1 MTPCLS
7 GAGGSVAKTGTKRKT
22 SEVTTGRGRGDAPP
36 RVLGEQGERTRQR
49 LLDAAKKV
57 FKERSYPETRV
68 DDITREAG
76 TSHGAFYLYFS
87 NKAEVLEALA
97 IETAERMY
105 TLADE
110 LEGMKKGEAG
120 FERLR
125 GWMEHFIDNYEENS
139 PVVVAWMSARPQDDR
154 FDKLGREV
162 LAKFAGRIA
171 HTIRT
176 SEANGDR
183 HPVNPGIAAVALV
196 AMLERFCYYWLV
208 RGGGFNRDDVV
219 DTMAA
224 IWHQGIFGSSHKD

>member
-1 MTPCLS
+1 M
-7 GAGGSVAKTGTKRKT
+7 AKSGTKRGR
-22 SEVTTGRGRGDAPP
+22 SADITTGRGRGDGQP

-110 LEGMKKGEAG
+110 LEGMEKGEAG
-120 FERLR
+120 FEQLR

-139 PVVVAWMSARPQDDR
+139 PVVVAWMSARPQDER
-154 FDKLGREV
+154 FDRLGREV

-171 HTIRT
+171 HTIRA

-183 HPVNPGIAAVALV
+183 HPVNPGVAAVALV

-208 RGGGFNRDDVV
+208 RGGSFDREDVV

>member
-1 MTPCLS
+1 
-7 GAGGSVAKTGTKRKT
+7 VAKTGTRRGSK
-22 SEVTTGRGRGDAPP
+22 EQQTGRGRTNGEP
-36 RVLGEQGERTRQR
+36 RILGEQGERTRQR

-105 TLADE
+105 VLADE
-110 LEGMKKGEAG
+110 LDGMEKGEAG
-120 FERLR
+120 YEQLR
-125 GWMEHFIDNYEENS
+125 TWMEHFIDNYEENS
-139 PVVVAWMSARPQDDR
+139 PVVVAWMSARPQDER
-154 FDKLGREV
+154 FDRLGREV
-162 LAKFAGRIA
+162 LSKFAGRIA
-171 HTIRT
+171 HTIRSAET
-176 SEANGDR
+176 NGDR
-183 HPVNPGIAAVALV
+183 HPVNPGVAAVALI

-208 RGGGFNRDDVV
+208 RGGGFDRDQVV

>member
-1 MTPCLS
+1 
-7 GAGGSVAKTGTKRKT
+7 VAKTGARRGPKT
-22 SEVTTGRGRGDAPP
+22 AEAKNGGRGDRQP

-57 FKERSYPETRV
+57 FKERSYPESRV

-76 TSHGAFYLYFS
+76 TSHGAFYLYFA

-110 LEGMKKGEAG
+110 LEGMKRGEAG
-120 FERLR
+120 FEQLR

-139 PVVVAWMSARPQDDR
+139 PVVVAWMSARPQDER
-154 FDKLGREV
+154 FDTLGREV

-171 HTIRT
+171 HTIHA
-176 SEANGDR
+176 SDANGDR
-183 HPVNPGIAAVALV
+183 HPVNPGVAAVALV

-208 RGGGFNRDDVV
+208 RGGGFNREDVV

-224 IWHQGIFGSSHKD
+224 IWHQGIFGASHKD

>member
-1 MTPCLS
+1 
-7 GAGGSVAKTGTKRKT
+7 VAKTAAKRQLKP
-22 SEVTTGRGRGDAPP
+22 APVRADGQQ

-57 FKERSYPETRV
+57 FRERSYPETRV

-110 LEGMKKGEAG
+110 LEGIERGEAG
-120 FERLR
+120 FDQLKS
-125 GWMEHFIDNYEENS
+125 WMEHFIDNYEENS
-139 PVVVAWMSARPQDDR
+139 PVVVAWMSARPQDAR
-154 FDKLGREV
+154 FDRLGREV
-162 LAKFAGRIA
+162 LAKFAGRIS
-171 HTIRT
+171 HTIRAT
-176 SEANGDR
+176 ESDGER
-183 HPVNPGIAAVALV
+183 HPVNAGVAAVALV

-208 RGGGFNRDDVV
+208 RGGGFARDDVV

-224 IWHQGIFGSSHKD
+224 IWHQGIFGASHKD

>member
-1 MTPCLS
+1 MPKGSARRSKEAPSTS
-7 GAGGSVAKTGTKRKT
+7 GPD
-22 SEVTTGRGRGDAPP
+22 GDDRQT

-57 FKERSYPETRV
+57 FRERSYPETRV

-105 TLADE
+105 SLADQ
-110 LEGMKKGEAG
+110 LEGMERGESG
-120 FERLR
+120 FIQLR
-125 GWMEHFIDNYEENS
+125 AWMEQFIDAYDENS
-139 PVVVAWMSARPQDDR
+139 PVVVAWMSARPQDER

-171 HTIRT
+171 HTIHASDT
-176 SEANGDR
+176 DGDR
-183 HPVNPGIAAVALV
+183 HPVSPGVAAVALV

-208 RGGGFNRDDVV
+208 RGGGFNREDVL

-224 IWHQGIFGSSHKD
+224 IWHQGIFGASHKD

>member
-1 MTPCLS
+1 MAKGSSKKTAARTPEDEN
-7 GAGGSVAKTGTKRKT
+7 GSP
-22 SEVTTGRGRGDAPP
+22 TGRTRGNGGE

-68 DDITREAG
+68 DDITQEAG

-97 IETAERMY
+97 IGTAERMY
-105 TLADE
+105 VLADQLDGIE
-110 LEGMKKGEAG
+110 RGEAG
-120 FERLR
+120 YEQLR
-125 GWMEHFIDNYEENS
+125 AWMQAFIDTYEENS
-139 PVVVAWMSARPQDDR
+139 PVVVAWMSARPQDER

-171 HTIRT
+171 HTIRH
-176 SEANGDR
+176 SASQGDR
-183 HPVNPGIAAVALV
+183 HPVHAGIAAVSLV
-196 AMLERFCYYWLV
+196 AMIERFCYFWLV
-208 RGGGFNRDDVV
+208 RGAEFKRDEVA

-224 IWHQGIFGSSHKD
+224 IWHQAIFGASHRD

>member
-1 MTPCLS
+1 VRVRRGEEERLAT
-7 GAGGSVAKTGTKRKT
+7 TGTKRAKQ
-22 SEVTTGRGRGDAPP
+22 EAPQTGRSRGNGEP

-76 TSHGAFYLYFS
+76 TSHGAFYLYFA

-105 TLADE
+105 GLADE
-110 LEGMKKGEAG
+110 LEGMEKGEAG
-120 FERLR
+120 FEQLR
-125 GWMEHFIDNYEENS
+125 NWMEHFIDNYEENS
-139 PVVVAWMSARPQDDR
+139 PVVVAWMSARPADER
-154 FDKLGREV
+154 FDRLGREV

-171 HTIRT
+171 HTIRGADHDG
-176 SEANGDR
+176 ER
-183 HPVNPGIAAVALV
+183 HPVHAGVAAVALI
-196 AMLERFCYYWLV
+196 AMLERFCYYWIV
-208 RGGGFNRDDVV
+208 RGGGFNRDEVV

-224 IWHQGIFGSSHKD
+224 IWHQGIFGASHKD

>member
-1 MTPCLS
+1 M
-7 GAGGSVAKTGTKRKT
+7 ARTGTKRK
-22 SEVTTGRGRGDAPP
+22 SSGVTTGRGRANGQP

-57 FKERSYPETRV
+57 FKERTYPDTRV

-110 LEGMKKGEAG
+110 LEGMERGETG
-120 FERLR
+120 YGQLR
-125 GWMEHFIDNYEENS
+125 GWMERFIDNYEENS
-139 PVVVAWMSARPQDDR
+139 PVVVAWMSARPQDER

-171 HTIRT
+171 HTIRA
-176 SEANGDR
+176 SGSNGDR
-183 HPVNPGIAAVALV
+183 HPVNPGVAAVALV

-208 RGGGFNRDDVV
+208 RGGGFDREDVL